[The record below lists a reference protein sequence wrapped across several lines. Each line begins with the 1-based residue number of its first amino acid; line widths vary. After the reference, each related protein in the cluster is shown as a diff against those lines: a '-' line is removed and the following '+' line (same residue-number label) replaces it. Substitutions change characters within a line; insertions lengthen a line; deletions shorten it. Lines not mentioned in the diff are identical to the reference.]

1 MHMLRDEDNAKYRSV
16 MKNTLEFDPQV
27 LKRFVNFMNN
37 PDEKTAVEQFGSGDK
52 YFGVAALMTSL
63 PGLPMFGHGQF
74 EGFREKYGMEFR
86 RARWDEHADEGLMRG
101 HEWKI
106 FPLLHKR
113 HVFAEVDN
121 FLLFDFFTESGHVNE
136 DVFAISNRHHGE
148 RGLVIY
154 HNKFAETTGWV
165 KTSVGFMDKVGG
177 HMIQRTL
184 AEGLNLPQDGYAIF
198 RDYVTH
204 LEYIRPC
211 TELRE
216 QGIFVQL
223 NAYQCHAFLDWRFVS
238 GEGWTQIHNELN
250 GAGLPS
256 MQDKWNELFAPKV
269 AEIKEVL
276 KVKKA
281 AKPGKKKE
289 EKATKKESSKKK
301 AAPKAK
307 ATKPKTKKAEKAVKK
322 PPEKLKAKKVVK
334 AERKLKAKP
343 AKKKVIS
350 SKK

>member
-1 MHMLRDEDNAKYRSV
+1 
-16 MKNTLEFDPQV
+16 
-27 LKRFVNFMNN
+27 
-37 PDEKTAVEQFGSGDK
+37 
-52 YFGVAALMTSL
+52 
-63 PGLPMFGHGQF
+63 
-74 EGFREKYGMEFR
+74 MEFR
-86 RARWDEHADEGLMRG
+86 RARWDEHADEGLLRG

-121 FLLFDFFTESGHVNE
+121 FLLYDFFSSDGFVNE

-154 HNKFAETTGWV
+154 HNKFAETAGWV
-165 KTSVGFMDKVGG
+165 KTSVGFMDKGSG
-177 HMIQRTL
+177 NMIQRTL

-198 RDYVTH
+198 KDYVTH

-211 TELRE
+211 AELRE

-238 GEGWTQIHNELN
+238 GEGWRQIHDELN

-269 AEIKEVL
+269 VEVKEEP
-276 KVKKA
+276 KVKKARKKA
-281 AKPGKKKE
+281 AKPGKKKK
-289 EKATKKESSKKK
+289 EKTAKKESAKKK
-301 AAPKAK
+301 ATPKAK
-307 ATKPKTKKAEKAVKK
+307 VIKPKAKKAEKAVKK
-322 PPEKLKAKKVVK
+322 APANKKTVVEK
-334 AERKLKAKP
+334 
-343 AKKKVIS
+343 
-350 SKK
+350 

>member
-1 MHMLRDEDNAKYRSV
+1 
-16 MKNTLEFDPQV
+16 
-27 LKRFVNFMNN
+27 MNN

-52 YFGVAALMTSL
+52 YFGVAALMASL

-121 FLLFDFFTESGHVNE
+121 FLLYDFFTSEGFVNE

-154 HNKFAETTGWV
+154 HNKYAETAGWV

-177 HMIQRTL
+177 NIVQRTL
-184 AEGLNLPQDGYAIF
+184 AEGLNLPQEGYAIF
-198 RDYVTH
+198 RDTVTH

-211 TELRE
+211 AELRE

-238 GEGWTQIHNELN
+238 GEGWRQIHDELN

-256 MQDKWNELFAPKV
+256 MQDRWNELFTLPITEV
-269 AEIKEVL
+269 KEEP

-289 EKATKKESSKKK
+289 VKAAKKEPTKKKVAQKTKAAKLKARKTEKSVKKVSAKKKTAVEIKKASSKTTATKVKTT
-301 AAPKAK
+301 P
-307 ATKPKTKKAEKAVKK
+307 KPKTKVDGKK
-322 PPEKLKAKKVVK
+322 
-334 AERKLKAKP
+334 R
-343 AKKKVIS
+343 
-350 SKK
+350 